1 MKKIIPIICLII
13 ISISCEKEVQY
24 NLDTQIEVLLLDK
37 SGNNLLKP
45 SNPAAYNVNDI
56 KLYYVEGNSIN
67 EVFYSNLDYP
77 RNYMILDELDYRIR
91 IFPNAS
97 KKEDFPVTLIKWN
110 ETDMDTIKCEFSRTE
125 NSLICRKVWY
135 NGKLM
140 WDNIGVER
148 FFEIVK

>member
-1 MKKIIPIICLII
+1 MVIVLL
-13 ISISCEKEVQY
+13 SSCEKESLNF
-24 NLDTQIEVLLLDK
+24 NLDRQIEILVTDK
-37 SGNNLLKP
+37 SGNNLLNP
-45 SNPAAYNVNDI
+45 SNPEAYNIKDI
-56 KLYYVEGNSIN
+56 RLYYLEDNN
-67 EVFYSNLDYP
+67 LKEVFYSHQDYP

-97 KKEDFPVTLIKWN
+97 KEEEFPVTLIKWN

-135 NGKLM
+135 NGKPM